1 MRLHRTARGAA
12 IGLCALLM
20 STAAWADPI
29 PGLYNTGLDA
39 QGNRISGNGVPD
51 AHYRV
56 TGQPSVEGHPAYT
69 YYNPAYYPTE
79 DSQWIGENG
88 AGGYTAP
95 FENGVARSYYT
106 LTFDLTG
113 LNPSTARITGSWGVD
128 NYGTAYING
137 KPFSTNTTGFSGPTE
152 FSITSGFKPG
162 INVITFMVEDYGPP
176 AAFVVSGISGTA
188 DRAAPPVWSTGSWN
202 AWSTTCGSATRTR
215 TVTCISPDEGTTLAE
230 SSCSAASKPTSSET
244 SYQTSGCGYSW
255 TLGDYGSPVP
265 ACGAS
270 TMSRTVTCTR
280 SDGQTVDATL
290 CDQATR
296 PATDAATTSYE
307 TCSYAWTADPWSTPS
322 TTCGQATQTRTVSCW
337 RSDQS
342 AVADG
347 FCAQAGTKPATSQS
361 SYQTSGCSYSWKSGE
376 WSGLVAACGSTVET
390 RSVTCQRSDGQ
401 AVADSSCP
409 AGDRPADQ
417 RAGTSYATCGYS
429 WEAGSWSDPSRTC
442 GSSTRTRTVLC
453 RRSNGDQVDDSRCTG
468 ERPDATETVT
478 DFSTCSYAW
487 QYGEFGEPAPACG
500 PSVRTR
506 TATCLRQ
513 DGATVD
519 GSFCGAQEPLS
530 KPYDDFSAC
539 TFQWNA
545 GTWSTPSACGQTTRT
560 RTISCIRQDG
570 VAAHDAQCEAASR
583 PSSSEPVMDTSA
595 CTYAWQ
601 YGDWTQPSSCG
612 PVFRTR
618 TATCMRQDGQS
629 VSDALCT
636 TPRGSIEEPASDY
649 SSCIY
654 QWTANPWS
662 TPSACGQTTRTR
674 SVTCTRSDGATV
686 SADRCD
692 EASRPTSSEKVADTS
707 ACQYSWV
714 QTSIGQWGACVN
726 GSQIRPVIAECRR
739 SDGTVVADAS
749 CASPRPTSE
758 SRACTSS
765 VTPPPTSG
773 KGGEVIFRRVI
784 EVVGQSR

>member
-29 PGLYNTGLDA
+29 PGLYNTGIDVGGG
-39 QGNRISGNGVPD
+39 QKPD
-51 AHYRV
+51 GKPEDHYRV
-56 TGQPSVEGHPAYT
+56 NGSQGTTYQHPAWAAPADAHWIAALPGGQFT
-69 YYNPAYYPTE
+69 VNPGT
-79 DSQWIGENG
+79 
-88 AGGYTAP
+88 
-95 FENGVARSYYT
+95 YT

-113 LNPSTARITGSWGVD
+113 LDPKTARISGR
-128 NYGTAYING
+128 
-137 KPFSTNTTGFSGPTE
+137 FSGDDGATVSLNDGPVVATALDYSQLTSFE
-152 FSITSGFKPG
+152 ITSGFKPG
-162 INVITFMVEDYGPP
+162 INVLTFVVTDSGGVP
-176 AAFVVSGISGTA
+176 AGLVVSGLSGTA
-188 DRAAPPVWSTGSWN
+188 DPMLPPAWSTGSYGS
-202 AWSTTCGSATRTR
+202 WSTTCGSATRTR
-215 TVTCISPDEGTTLAE
+215 PVTCVSPSDGTTLAD
-230 SSCSAASKPTSSET
+230 SSCSAAGPKPATSES
-244 SYQTSGCGYSW
+244 SYQTSGCGYAW
-255 TLGDYGSPVP
+255 TTGAYGSAVP
-265 ACGAS
+265 ACGSS

-280 SDGQTVDATL
+280 SDGQTVDAGQ
-290 CDQATR
+290 CDQASK
-296 PATDAATTSYE
+296 PATDAPTTSYD
-307 TCSYAWTADPWSTPS
+307 TCSYAWTADPWSAPS
-322 TTCGQATQTRTVSCW
+322 TTCGQATQTRAVSCW

-361 SYQTSGCSYSWKSGE
+361 SYQTSGCGYSWKSGE

-570 VAAHDAQCEAASR
+570 VAAHDAQCDAASR